1 MIECSKTN
9 RENYPRKR
17 FWITSEIPTLSSTWN
32 LKKSTPFGRSLPV
45 GAITGGTPGGPP
57 EGEIAVYP
65 RNMRSDYEIA
75 RLSFISFICLKKKVQ
90 LPGLMTC
97 VQTFSVE
104 RGYFCQGSILSLSN
118 WWPVRGSWNWRNQV
132 TQLLLR
138 EGTNGERGGIRL
150 SLLYPWEMICIWKGK
165 SLSNWNLLNNVSIS
179 VQLPAVTS
187 GNTGEAQARPSTV
200 SVT

>member
-1 MIECSKTN
+1 MKSLPFHPPE
-9 RENYPRKR
+9 
-17 FWITSEIPTLSSTWN
+17 TW
-32 LKKSTPFGRSLPV
+32 KKGTPFGRSLPV
-45 GAITGGTPGGPP
+45 AAITGGTPGGPP

-104 RGYFCQGSILSLSN
+104 RGYFCQDSILSLSN

>member
-75 RLSFISFICLKKKVQ
+75 RLSFISFICLKKKYS
-90 LPGLMTC
+90 
-97 VQTFSVE
+97 F
-104 RGYFCQGSILSLSN
+104 R
-118 WWPVRGSWNWRNQV
+118 
-132 TQLLLR
+132 
-138 EGTNGERGGIRL
+138 
-150 SLLYPWEMICIWKGK
+150 
-165 SLSNWNLLNNVSIS
+165 
-179 VQLPAVTS
+179 A
-187 GNTGEAQARPSTV
+187 
-200 SVT
+200 